1 MDIFALPGLLLMVIS
16 LVTFV
21 AQAFAFVDSLTHRAE
36 AYLAADKLTKQAW
49 SIILGLAVVAHMVFW
64 DPISLFNIAGIIA
77 SMVYLLDVRPT
88 LRELTQR
95 R

>member
-21 AQAFAFVDSLTHRAE
+21 AQAFAFVDALTHRAE
-36 AYLAADKLTKQAW
+36 AYVAADKMTKQAW
-49 SIILGLAVVAHMVFW
+49 CIILGLAVVAHMIFW

-77 SMVYLLDVRPT
+77 SLVYLLDVRPT
-88 LRELTQR
+88 LRELTR
-95 R
+95 RR

>member
-1 MDIFALPGLLLMVIS
+1 VDIFALPGLLLMVIS

-21 AQAFAFVDSLTHRAE
+21 AQAFAFVDAFTHRAE
-36 AYLAADKLTKQAW
+36 AYVAADKMTKQAW
-49 SIILGLAVVAHMVFW
+49 CIILGLAVVAHMLFW

-77 SMVYLLDVRPT
+77 TLVYLLDVRPA